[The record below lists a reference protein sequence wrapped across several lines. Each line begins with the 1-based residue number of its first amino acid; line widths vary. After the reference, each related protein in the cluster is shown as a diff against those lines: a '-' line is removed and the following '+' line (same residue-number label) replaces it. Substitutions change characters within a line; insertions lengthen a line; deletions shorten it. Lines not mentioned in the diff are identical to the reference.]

1 MWHAVAKRA
10 RMQQEM
16 QAEHKVTS
24 AVRAANRRAESQLLQ
39 ARQVSNTKRDSRVNC
54 QCQAKPE
61 AISICDH
68 GVKLSQ
74 A

>member
-1 MWHAVAKRA
+1 
-10 RMQQEM
+10 MQQEM

-39 ARQVSNTKRDSRVNC
+39 ARQVSDTDHEQG
-54 QCQAKPE
+54 QCMAKPE
-61 AISICDH
+61 AINICEH
-68 GVKLSQ
+68 SVKLLK